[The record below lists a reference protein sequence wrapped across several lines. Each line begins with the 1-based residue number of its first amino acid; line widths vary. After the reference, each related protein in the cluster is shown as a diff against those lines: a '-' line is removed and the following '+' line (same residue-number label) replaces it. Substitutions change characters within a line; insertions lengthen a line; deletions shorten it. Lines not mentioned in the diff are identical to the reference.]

1 MRRCREGCRGY
12 PHQSNDQSAEATDRL
27 HRLSSP
33 PPPRLQGKDLS
44 RTGRKRGRFFAA
56 AFVLFLSRRDIDRAS
71 NLVSAPSTRRPELGR
86 SCLAV
91 PSQHSSSRIDHDRS
105 SKLQPL
111 VRCQRGRNAYN
122 PVALHWKLDPIDV
135 LQSVSILRG
144 RACHWFASGR
154 GRSEHECHVLG
165 REHFKV
171 VVQEMNCGTDPA
183 NVPRLDCY
191 IHMPSWPWMCWKEA
205 RAGIAPLGVS

>member
-1 MRRCREGCRGY
+1 
-12 PHQSNDQSAEATDRL
+12 
-27 HRLSSP
+27 
-33 PPPRLQGKDLS
+33 
-44 RTGRKRGRFFAA
+44 
-56 AFVLFLSRRDIDRAS
+56 
-71 NLVSAPSTRRPELGR
+71 
-86 SCLAV
+86 
-91 PSQHSSSRIDHDRS
+91 
-105 SKLQPL
+105 
-111 VRCQRGRNAYN
+111 
-122 PVALHWKLDPIDV
+122 LDPIDV

-191 IHMPSWPWMCWKEA
+191 IHYAILALDVLEGGVRGDRATWRFVISVA
-205 RAGIAPLGVS
+205 RGRERSQHGDDTDNDGAERPKAAPIL